1 MLNRSVAQCLA
12 CTGRTRKGCPS
23 TSSRPSRRA
32 PSVARVASSLKSQQ
46 TDRSLRPTT
55 TSSGCWKRSD
65 RPIVYPQAGACRSP
79 NTYMPVQPSRSILA
93 CMPNMSWSS
102 HVNESTLDPSFSLL
116 LPSRMVGIVGW
127 DERAFA
133 ASFDQRPA
141 LGGFQVVVMGTE
153 AVEQLEQRELRLR
166 PVLTVIVLEEG
177 DAVAALDRTSRIE
190 PRESALLVRIGT
202 STEVRHPHHLAA
214 FRDDRSE
221 ERIARVEQIPDRRN
235 RDRPV
240 AGDLTDLVAGGGPAE
255 QPGEVD
261 AHQQLRP
268 GTAPLLHVIR
278 ALYVAGKLDHRV
290 GRVCLERLPPAF
302 GAGHLEQLVADGLER
317 GHDLGDDL
325 GVVSQE
331 EVPGPLGVTPGTQ
344 APPLVDAAPPRLE
357 VGDRGLGA
365 GALVG

>member
-1 MLNRSVAQCLA
+1 MLNRSVAQWLA

-23 TSSRPSRRA
+23 SSSRPSGSSSRRA
-32 PSVARVASSLKSQQ
+32 PSVARVASSLKSQP

-177 DAVAALDRTSRIE
+177 DAVAALDRTRRIE
-190 PRESALLVRIGT
+190 PLESALLVRIGT

-278 ALYVAGKLDHRV
+278 ALTWRASSTIASAAYASSGSRRPSERATLNSSSRMGSSAVMISAMTSGLSRRRRFPAPSVSLQVRKLR
-290 GRVCLERLPPAF
+290 RSWMQRRRAS
-302 GAGHLEQLVADGLER
+302 R
-317 GHDLGDDL
+317 
-325 GVVSQE
+325 S
-331 EVPGPLGVTPGTQ
+331 VT
-344 APPLVDAAPPRLE
+344 AA
-357 VGDRGLGA
+357 
-365 GALVG
+365 